1 MTDEIFKPQLDN
13 SVYTKAGDHL
23 HGKQMRN

>member
-1 MTDEIFKPQLDN
+1 MTDKVFNPQLDN
-13 SVYTKAGDHL
+13 SDYTKAGDNL